1 MKLNYRGKRILVV
14 GRWMANTLLCLVAIA
29 FVWQGAFFSGTN
41 AIAAPATLIA
51 ADVGDQIKGAADE
64 VRARSKDLIRDT
76 QDKVEKTANKNA
88 AKVDQADDEGSVV
101 ERKALRDRDRIE
113 KRASEDADR
122 TEKAVDNSMNAVKGM
137 VDNIKD
143 AFSK

>member
-1 MKLNYRGKRILVV
+1 
-14 GRWMANTLLCLVAIA
+14 MANTLLCLVAIA
-29 FVWQGAFFSGTN
+29 FVWQGAFFSETN

>member
-1 MKLNYRGKRILVV
+1 MVK
-14 GRWMANTLLCLVAIA
+14 TLRCLAAIA
-29 FVWQGAFFSGTN
+29 FVWQGAFFSETN

>member
-1 MKLNYRGKRILVV
+1 MKLNYCVKRILVR
-14 GRWMANTLLCLVAIA
+14 RWTANALLCLVAIA
-29 FVWQGAFFSGTN
+29 LVSQGAFFSQPT
-41 AIAAPATLIA
+41 AMAAPAPVIA

-122 TEKAVDNSMNAVKGM
+122 TEKAVDNSMDAVKGA
-137 VDNIKD
+137 VEKIKD
-143 AFSK
+143 AFK